1 VRRTGVWE
9 NQNFRRLWTAGI
21 VSSFGSDITI
31 NAFPFTAIL
40 LLDAT
45 PWHIGLLRIATMAPA
60 FVAALFV
67 GAWVDRVPRRP
78 LMIAADWVRAAI
90 LLSIP
95 LAAWLSTLTFTHLM
109 IAAALLSVA
118 STFFDIADRS
128 MLPSLVGR
136 EDLADAN
143 RMLTAG
149 NTVAET
155 SGFAVSGW
163 LIQLFTAPGALLIDA
178 GTYVWSAITLR
189 GIDREVEPTDSA
201 DQRDHLLREM
211 LAGLRYVRRNAV
223 LIGLASSIFLMS
235 FSMQLVGTVYLLF
248 VNKEVGVNPGALG
261 LIFATGGIFSLIASL
276 TGGRLITAIG
286 IGPLLIASL
295 LLVSAGQSLTAL
307 ATSATLFAVVVMVM
321 QQATDFPWTL
331 YEIIQVTIRQS
342 VTADEW
348 QGRMNGSF
356 HIIEFGGYLLG
367 AIVGGWLGATFG
379 LRETILVGS
388 AGIAVAA
395 LPLLFSPIR
404 NLRAL
409 PTAN

>member
-1 VRRTGVWE
+1 VRRTGVWK

-21 VSSFGSDITI
+21 VSSFGTDITI

-67 GAWVDRVPRRP
+67 GAWVDRVRRRP

-248 VNKEVGVNPGALG
+248 VNKEVGFNPGVLG

-276 TGGRLITAIG
+276 TSGRLITAIG